1 MNNSGAAVR
10 AALDDLGEKS
20 ALLVVC
26 DDFYLPLGRVRCRE
40 SGSDGGQKGLASILA
55 ALPGRSVPRLRLGIG
70 EPPEGVPGDEY
81 VLRKFKRGEQ
91 APADE
96 MAGRAADVVRAWLQ
110 HGDMKRLVDEAN
122 RNEGKG

>member
-1 MNNSGAAVR
+1 M
-10 AALDDLGEKS
+10 
-20 ALLVVC
+20 
-26 DDFYLPLGRVRCRE
+26 
-40 SGSDGGQKGLASILA
+40 
-55 ALPGRSVPRLRLGIG
+55 PRLRLGIG
-70 EPPEGVPGDEY
+70 QPPEGVPGDEY